1 MEEKLGEDRSDSF
14 VAMRLEK
21 LKIKDPINS
30 FIRCPL
36 FLCDPIYLDTIRL
49 GTLMIKYPHSF
60 LKNGV

>member
-30 FIRCPL
+30 FRRCPFYL
-36 FLCDPIYLDTIRL
+36 FLSVQLQRFALRDPDHF
-49 GTLMIKYPHSF
+49 M
-60 LKNGV
+60 